1 MSRLPLVKL
10 PKRIVYVDDD
20 GAFLDALRKT
30 MPKHSSREF
39 RDSPRLTLEA
49 IRGETPYWR
58 AIELLLANAH
68 EARDTPGGEA
78 SLYVKRYFQD
88 WRRFHLTGVLIVD
101 YTMPGMTGIDLV
113 RELDDCP
120 SRRVLLTGVADAEV
134 AVRAFNQGLIQ
145 KFIPKSTPNLNREI
159 TNCAD
164 EMHRSVCEH
173 LGHLMRGTLTGKQVE
188 LLHERSV
195 VQGLERKIEE
205 MGWIEYVVVG
215 QPFGI
220 LGLSHDGPLQWLQ
233 LETEQSLSDHAES
246 LADYKYEASDV
257 KAVRDCTALSAHEIL
272 TKLGLPATNTVIA
285 TDSLATSPEL
295 YCAVIDLPLPVKTA
309 KSFGI
314 DDVQSIDE
322 VMRSLLRD
330 VMVAYRSS
338 QEDEPDEDAGMAL
351 QQALSNLGATSSATE
366 FHKQALH
373 AAMAQS
379 TIDSPLAAQIEIA
392 VVRERRKGWPNGRR
406 Q

>member
-20 GAFLDALRKT
+20 GAFLDALRRI
-30 MPKHSSREF
+30 MPKHAREF

-49 IRGETPYWR
+49 IHGEMPYWR

-68 EARDTPGGEA
+68 ESRDTPGGEA
-78 SLYVKRYFQD
+78 RMYVKRYFQD
-88 WRRFHLTGVLIVD
+88 WRRFHMTGVLIVD
-101 YTMPGMTGIDLV
+101 YNMPGMTGIDLV

-120 SRRVLLTGVADAEV
+120 ARRVLLTGVADAEV

-159 TNCAD
+159 TNSAN

-173 LGHLMRGTLTGKQVE
+173 LGHLMRGTLTGEQVE

-195 VQGLERKIEE
+195 VDGLERKLEE
-205 MGWIEYVVVG
+205 LGWIEYVVVG
-215 QPFGI
+215 EPFGI
-220 LGLSHDGPLQWLQ
+220 LGLAYDGPLQWIQ

-246 LADYKYEASDV
+246 LADYGYEPADV
-257 KAVRDCTALSAHEIL
+257 KAVRDCTAVSTHEIL
-272 TKLGLPATNTVIA
+272 TKLGLPATKTVID
-285 TDSLATSPEL
+285 TDSLSTQPTIF
-295 YCAVIDLPLPVKTA
+295 CAVVDLPIPVMTA

-330 VMVAYRSS
+330 VTVAYRSG
-338 QEDEPDEDAGMAL
+338 EVDAPDPDAAMAL
-351 QQALSNLGATSSATE
+351 QQALSNLGATAAATE

-373 AAMAQS
+373 AAMAQLN
-379 TIDSPLAAQIEIA
+379 IDSAIAAQIEIA
-392 VVRERRKGWPNGRR
+392 VVRERRKGGPNGR
-406 Q
+406 

>member
-20 GAFLDALRKT
+20 GAFLDALRRI
-30 MPKHSSREF
+30 MPKHAREF

-49 IRGETPYWR
+49 IHGEMPYWR

-68 EARDTPGGEA
+68 ESRDTPGGEA
-78 SLYVKRYFQD
+78 RMYVKRYFQD
-88 WRRFHLTGVLIVD
+88 WRRFHMTGVLIVD
-101 YTMPGMTGIDLV
+101 YNMPGMTGIDLV

-120 SRRVLLTGVADAEV
+120 ARRVLLTGVADAEV

-159 TNCAD
+159 TNSAN

-173 LGHLMRGTLTGKQVE
+173 LGHLMRGTLTGEQVE

-195 VQGLERKIEE
+195 VDGLERKLEE
-205 MGWIEYVVVG
+205 LGWIEYVVVG
-215 QPFGI
+215 EPFGI
-220 LGLSHDGPLQWLQ
+220 LGLAYDGPLQWIQ

-246 LADYKYEASDV
+246 LADYGYEPADV
-257 KAVRDCTALSAHEIL
+257 KAVRDCTAVSTHEIL
-272 TKLGLPATNTVIA
+272 TKLGLPATKTVID
-285 TDSLATSPEL
+285 TDSLSTQPTIF
-295 YCAVIDLPLPVKTA
+295 CAVVDLPIPVMTA

-330 VMVAYRSS
+330 VTVAYRSG
-338 QEDEPDEDAGMAL
+338 EVDAPDPDAAMAL
-351 QQALSNLGATSSATE
+351 QQALSNLGGTAAATE

-373 AAMAQS
+373 AAMAQLN
-379 TIDSPLAAQIEIA
+379 IDSAIAAQIEIA
-392 VVRERRKGWPNGRR
+392 VVRERRKGGPNGR
-406 Q
+406 

>member
-1 MSRLPLVKL
+1 MSRFPLVKL

-30 MPKHSSREF
+30 MPKHAREF

-58 AIELLLANAH
+58 AIELLLANAN
-68 EARDTPGGEA
+68 ESRDSPGGEA

-101 YTMPGMTGIDLV
+101 YNMPGMTGIDLV

-120 SRRVLLTGVADAEV
+120 ARRVLLTGVADAEV

-159 TNCAD
+159 TSCAN

-173 LGHLMRGTLTGKQVE
+173 LGHLMRGTLTGDQVE

-195 VQGLERKIEE
+195 VEALERKLDEL
-205 MGWIEYVVVG
+205 GWIEYVVVG

-233 LETEQSLSDHAES
+233 LETDRSLSDHAES
-246 LADYKYEASDV
+246 LADYNYEPADV
-257 KAVRDCTALSAHEIL
+257 DAVRECTALSVHEIL
-272 TKLGLPATNTVIA
+272 TKLGLRATRSVIP
-285 TDSLATSPEL
+285 TDSLASSPDV
-295 YCAVIDLPLPVKTA
+295 YCALVDLPIPVKTA
-309 KSFGI
+309 KDFGI

-330 VMVAYRSS
+330 VMVAYSS
-338 QEDEPDEDAGMAL
+338 AELDQPDQDAGTAL
-351 QQALSNLGATSSATE
+351 KQALANLGATASATE

-373 AAMAQS
+373 SAMAKLTVDPS
-379 TIDSPLAAQIEIA
+379 LAAQIEIA
-392 VVRERRKGWPNGRR
+392 LVRERRKGGPNGR
-406 Q
+406 QQ